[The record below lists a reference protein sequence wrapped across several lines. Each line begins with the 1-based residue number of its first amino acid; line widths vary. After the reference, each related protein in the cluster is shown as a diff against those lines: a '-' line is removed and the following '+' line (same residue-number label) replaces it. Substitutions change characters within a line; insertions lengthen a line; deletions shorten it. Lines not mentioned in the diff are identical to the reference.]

1 MKWYEDLFVG
11 ESVTGK
17 IKKIKWKIEH
27 NAGMLHTYIITFPS
41 NEENLLDIIPTRE
54 LLQKGYPKK
63 NLHIIAVAGNYDE
76 ALLLACDIVKET
88 YENTGKT
95 DVKSYLKSDT
105 PDFLSVPHNFYI
117 RNLRN
122 PSPEVPPEHIT
133 PVRAI
138 KSLPSPGSASS
149 DCCIHNPVQMPR
161 CVDILFCNACFL
173 NNCCKDCCRS
183 CWCRNTLCRS
193 D

>member
-1 MKWYEDLFVG
+1 MKWYEDFFVG

-76 ALLLACDIVKET
+76 ALLLACDIVRET

-95 DVKSYLKSDT
+95 DVKSYLKS
-105 PDFLSVPHNFYI
+105 
-117 RNLRN
+117 RR
-122 PSPEVPPEHIT
+122 
-133 PVRAI
+133 R
-138 KSLPSPGSASS
+138 K
-149 DCCIHNPVQMPR
+149 
-161 CVDILFCNACFL
+161 
-173 NNCCKDCCRS
+173 
-183 CWCRNTLCRS
+183 
-193 D
+193 